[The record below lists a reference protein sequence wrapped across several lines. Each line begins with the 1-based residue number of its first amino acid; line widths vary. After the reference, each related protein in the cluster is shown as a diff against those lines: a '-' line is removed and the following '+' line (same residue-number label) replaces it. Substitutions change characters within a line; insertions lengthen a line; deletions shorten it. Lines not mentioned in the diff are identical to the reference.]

1 MTFRPRIA
9 PRVSGVNQR
18 SRHPSL
24 VPSILSLSVLLPL
37 LTPATASADDDPCPA
52 PDEGEQN
59 AREHYSRGE
68 VAFKTGHYETALS
81 EFEAGFV
88 SSSRPGFLLD
98 MAHTERRLGDLREA
112 RALYK
117 KYLLVDPS
125 SRLREDVMAVIA
137 EIDGALADEDLASA
151 RGRLDRRPPIEA
163 RGGVPSAPAPA
174 PEGPQLVASQST
186 SPISGES
193 DATTHIYQRGWFWL
207 TVGLVVAAGTAGA
220 IYALRRPGG
229 DAVHASGSLGA
240 FGP

>member
-1 MTFRPRIA
+1 MTFRPRVA
-9 PRVSGVNQR
+9 ARVTGVNQP
-18 SRHPSL
+18 SRHPSFIPL
-24 VPSILSLSVLLPL
+24 ISSLSILLHV
-37 LTPATASADDDPCPA
+37 LTPATASAGEDPCPT
-52 PDEGEQN
+52 PEEGEQN
-59 AREHYSRGE
+59 AREHYARGE
-68 VAFKTGHYETALS
+68 AAFKVGHYETALS

-125 SRLREDVMAVIA
+125 SKLRVDVMAVIA
-137 EIDGALADEDLASA
+137 EIDSALADEDLAGA
-151 RGRLDRRPPIEA
+151 RGRLGRRPPIEA
-163 RGGVPSAPAPA
+163 PAGVPSAPAPA

-186 SPISGES
+186 SSISGES
-193 DATTHIYQRGWFWL
+193 DGTTSVYHRGWFWL
-207 TVGLVVAAGTAGA
+207 TVGLVIAAGTGVA